1 MLNRF
6 HEQCEL
12 LIKPCPWQ
20 TDTLGTLG
28 WDFFFK
34 DLFFLCR
41 PLLKSPLNLLQ
52 YCLFYVEFF
61 GHEAGGILAPPLEI
75 KSSSLPVEDKS

>member
-1 MLNRF
+1 MWVADKALPLAGGHFGN
-6 HEQCEL
+6 
-12 LIKPCPWQ
+12 
-20 TDTLGTLG
+20 LGMG
-28 WDFFFK
+28 FFFK